1 MNWLYEVI
9 IRLYVC
15 FIHLMAIIGHKKA
28 GLLIKGQKDILN
40 KINSSNA
47 PSIEGCIWFHC
58 ASLGEFEQARPLIE
72 SIRKKDNQA
81 KILLSF
87 FSPSGYEI
95 RKNYNMVDEVVYLPF
110 DIRKNVDQFIRYY
123 KPSKVFFVKYEF
135 WPNYMGQIHKKQIP
149 FFLIAGVFRKEQLFF
164 KWYGG
169 YFKNKLKGFTYFF
182 VQDYPSK
189 ELLESIKL
197 NNVEVTGDTRY
208 DRVIETRKS
217 CIPLTK
223 IEQFKN
229 NHLLMVIGSA
239 WGEDL
244 NTLSDVFAQ
253 MHTKMKFVIAPHEI
267 DANKIQRI
275 QNTLPCKSIR
285 YSELNDT
292 VDDTIPVL
300 IIDNIGMLSM
310 LYQYADISYVGGAFG
325 KGLHN
330 ILEPAVFG
338 CPIIFGPKIE
348 KFNEAKSFIS
358 LGVAFSILTN
368 QETLEIVEKLYS
380 DSSMR
385 ACIKKRLTHAMEAS
399 TGATQ
404 KIVSYFE
411 SEKI

>member
-1 MNWLYEVI
+1 
-9 IRLYVC
+9 
-15 FIHLMAIIGHKKA
+15 MAIVGHKKA
-28 GLLIKGQKDILN
+28 DLLIKGQSAIL
-40 KINSSNA
+40 KKLKHSEKSSL
-47 PSIEGCIWFHC
+47 EGCIWFHC

-72 SIRKKDNQA
+72 SFRKNDVHS

-95 RKNYNMVDEVVYLPF
+95 RKNYNMVDEVIYLPF
-110 DIRKNVDQFIRYY
+110 DIRSNVNLFLNYY
-123 KPSKVFFVKYEF
+123 NPSKVFFVKYEF
-135 WPNYMGQIHKKQIP
+135 WPNYMASIHKKNIP
-149 FFLIAGVFRKEQLFF
+149 FYLIAGVFRKEQLFF
-164 KWYGG
+164 KWYGS

-189 ELLESIKL
+189 ELLESIHL
-197 NNVEVTGDTRY
+197 NNVLVTGDTRY
-208 DRVIETRKS
+208 DRVIETRKN
-217 CIPLTK
+217 CTPLLK

-239 WGEDL
+239 WSEDL

-253 MHTKMKFVIAPHEI
+253 MHTKMKFIIAPHEI
-267 DANKIQRI
+267 DATKIQRL
-275 QNTLPCKSIR
+275 QYSLPCKSIR
-285 YSELNDT
+285 YSELQESI
-292 VDDTIPVL
+292 DDDIPIL

-310 LYQYADISYVGGAFG
+310 LYQYANISYVGGAFG

-338 CPIIFGPKIE
+338 CPIVFGPQIE

-368 QETLEIVEKLYS
+368 QETLEIIEKLYN
-380 DSSMR
+380 DSSLR

-404 KIVSYFE
+404 KIISYFE
-411 SEKI
+411 TEKI